1 MSSLV
6 INAVDNETDSH
17 HTSVPDLQSDVET
30 DGNEIADTFNDATER
45 ADSNNMNIT
54 EQEDRDYESPF
65 NETSDEVDI

>member
-1 MSSLV
+1 MSGLV

-30 DGNEIADTFNDATER
+30 DGDEIADTFNDATEY
-45 ADSNNMNIT
+45 ADSNDMNTT
-54 EQEDRDYESPF
+54 EQEDSYYESPF